1 MGENYTTEF
10 LLKPPGHYLGARQI
24 NQNYIFICVYAVAL
38 AANHTYHY
46 VVNRKYVLKINDVQQ
61 PLLSEI
67 KTSLATVL
75 CSSAM
80 TAIHSFGAAYIIYV
94 VCNGSIY
101 YYAAHLLGIYSR
113 VLDSPIIEF
122 RWIDL
127 HLFLRMIV
135 SGILVSTVFSVSNRL
150 YEITYSY
157 TLPYTDLYANQFECL
172 IEGLSEKKI
181 DHIKV
186 AAFAELSALSS
197 KRPDKRVMLF
207 NTVGRELQDSA
218 WYRIM
223 VQCFDVIQEFRS
235 KIDVEYNGVQPAT
248 APVPVSKPTEQRIVD
263 RLEFSQ
269 GNIFTSAK
277 KNQLY
282 YDDKTSTVFSEAAEL
297 AENDLIT
304 TVPSAVNTF
313 AARSRASFAQNEVV
327 KMLMSLELKFGHSG
341 AFESFYAETVTRRVQ
356 TLFKKY
362 QLLIWAVRSLGS
374 LTAGSLKED
383 AFGYVQNDISQVLNQ
398 LLGCLVDVETY
409 IKSPP
414 AQYKK
419 LLNQNE
425 IVGETQAVI
434 MALREA
440 IYQITIAFK
449 DYNEVFQIDGKYR
462 KKWERFLTL
471 QE

>member
-1 MGENYTTEF
+1 
-10 LLKPPGHYLGARQI
+10 
-24 NQNYIFICVYAVAL
+24 
-38 AANHTYHY
+38 
-46 VVNRKYVLKINDVQQ
+46 
-61 PLLSEI
+61 
-67 KTSLATVL
+67 
-75 CSSAM
+75 
-80 TAIHSFGAAYIIYV
+80 
-94 VCNGSIY
+94 
-101 YYAAHLLGIYSR
+101 
-113 VLDSPIIEF
+113 
-122 RWIDL
+122 
-127 HLFLRMIV
+127 
-135 SGILVSTVFSVSNRL
+135 
-150 YEITYSY
+150 
-157 TLPYTDLYANQFECL
+157 
-172 IEGLSEKKI
+172 
-181 DHIKV
+181 
-186 AAFAELSALSS
+186 
-197 KRPDKRVMLF
+197 MLF

-235 KIDVEYNGVQPAT
+235 KIDVEYNGVQPGIYKKSASRGERYWPSPIKAT

-282 YDDKTSTVFSEAAEL
+282 YDDRTSTVFSEAAEL
-297 AENDLIT
+297 AENDLIA

-327 KMLMSLELKFGHSG
+327 KMLKSLELKFGHSG

-383 AFGYVQNDISQVLNQ
+383 AFGYVQNDFSQVLNQ

-434 MALREA
+434 MGKVLRTILAGTIKLTFFFVIIALREA